1 MTTTTTKTRKSTKP
15 CPACGGSGKLTGGES
30 PSENLP
36 CPECEGDGEVPAVP
50 MSTNSAAAL
59 RAGYRN
65 IVERRQT
72 PEYMPVEM
80 RSVDNGTGG
89 QALLFTGYASVTER
103 GYEMVDK
110 FGEYTETIDRSA
122 FDRTLADGCDTVVLS
137 GGSFQNR
144 RLAASTRSRLE
155 ARGLRVLEHRLVPP
169 NDGGVSYGQAA
180 VAARRLACA

>member
-1 MTTTTTKTRKSTKP
+1 MATGSGATPPSARGGRMIEVNGARTPTTIPTADRKGVYAHLRQHLIDHGVEPEDIPTLRSPGASMTTTTTKTRKSTKP

-89 QALLFTGYASVTER
+89 QALLFTGYASV
-103 GYEMVDK
+103 
-110 FGEYTETIDRSA
+110 
-122 FDRTLADGCDTVVLS
+122 
-137 GGSFQNR
+137 
-144 RLAASTRSRLE
+144 
-155 ARGLRVLEHRLVPP
+155 
-169 NDGGVSYGQAA
+169 
-180 VAARRLACA
+180 